1 MILSCPS
8 QLKNCRNWVL
18 VYYYYFNFRSHD
30 NDFEFGHEE
39 ALVEDAKHYFDRQ
52 NPSVSKIISDEKV
65 DIQFDDE
72 EGYMSPVVSN
82 VETKYIVKIID
93 EKI

>member
-1 MILSCPS
+1 M
-8 QLKNCRNWVL
+8 
-18 VYYYYFNFRSHD
+18 
-30 NDFEFGHEE
+30 
-39 ALVEDAKHYFDRQ
+39 
-52 NPSVSKIISDEKV
+52 SKIISDEKV

-82 VETKYIVKIID
+82 VETKFIVKIID